1 MANEKAEAKPQ
12 EKPAEAPAEN
22 KDNKDKADKSKSR
35 SLLPMIIVAVIVLVA
50 AGAGIGL
57 SRLFAGG
64 SKPPSAE
71 EANLE
76 KEIPAEKEAAKPAA
90 EKGEKSKS
98 EKPAAEKSEAKHG
111 EKSKGEGSKSEKTTV
126 KEGEAWYYNMDPVVA
141 NLDEPGATRYIR
153 TAFILEMSPDI
164 SVEKGTALLEQKK
177 PLITNLLTIY
187 LAGLN
192 IEVTRGDKNL
202 KRIQSELCDTL
213 NEQLFPESKPMVK
226 RVLIKEFAVQ

>member
-1 MANEKAEAKPQ
+1 MADEKTAKPQ

-22 KDNKDKADKSKSR
+22 NKEKAEKGKSR
-35 SLLPMIIVAVIVLVA
+35 SLLPMIIVGVIVLVA

-64 SKPPSAE
+64 SKSPSVE
-71 EANLE
+71 DANME
-76 KEIPAEKEAAKPAA
+76 KEIPSEKEAAKPAA
-90 EKGEKSKS
+90 EKGEKPKS
-98 EKPAAEKSEAKHG
+98 EKPAAKPS
-111 EKSKGEGSKSEKTTV
+111 EKSKPEKTGV
-126 KEGEAWYYNMDPVVA
+126 KEGEVWYYNLDPVVA
-141 NLDEPGATRYIR
+141 NLDEPGSTRYIR

-177 PLITNLLTIY
+177 PLIANLLTIY

-192 IEVTRGDKNL
+192 IETTRGDKNL
-202 KRIQSELCDTL
+202 KRIQSELCDTF
-213 NEQLFPESKPMVK
+213 NEQLFPESKLMVK

>member
-1 MANEKAEAKPQ
+1 MADEKKEAKPQ

-22 KDNKDKADKSKSR
+22 KDAKDKADKGKSR
-35 SLLPMIIVAVIVLVA
+35 SLVPMIIVAAIVLVA

-64 SKPPSAE
+64 SKSPSAE
-71 EANLE
+71 EATPE
-76 KEIPAEKEAAKPAA
+76 TEAPAEKEAAKSEP
-90 EKGEKSKS
+90 SKHG
-98 EKPAAEKSEAKHG
+98 AEKSEKSG
-111 EKSKGEGSKSEKTTV
+111 EKTKSEKTGA
-126 KEGEAWYYNMDPVVA
+126 KEGEAWYFNLDPVVA

-153 TAFILEMSPDI
+153 TAFILEMS
-164 SVEKGTALLEQKK
+164 SELNAEKGTVVLEQKK

-192 IEVTRGDKNL
+192 IETTRGDKNL
-202 KRIQSELCDTL
+202 KRIQAELCDTF
-213 NEQLFPESKPMVK
+213 NEQLFPDSKPMIK